1 MEHEAPAIFVALEAS
16 GFALA
21 IRQSKWLYPLANVG
35 HIVALVFFAGA
46 VTVMDIR
53 LLGGFAA
60 TAPGRLLARARN
72 FAIAAFAGMAVTG
85 FLLFAAE
92 ASHLAVN
99 PVFQIKLVL
108 IGIGLANIAI
118 YEFGIKRTVAG
129 LSPDAPMPVSAKI
142 AGALSLGIWVAVAA
156 CGRSIAYAG

>member
-1 MEHEAPAIFVALEAS
+1 
-16 GFALA
+16 
-21 IRQSKWLYPLANVG
+21 
-35 HIVALVFFAGA
+35 
-46 VTVMDIR
+46 
-53 LLGGFAA
+53 
-60 TAPGRLLARARN
+60 
-72 FAIAAFAGMAVTG
+72 MAVTG
-85 FLLFAAE
+85 AMLFAAE

-99 PVFQIKLVL
+99 PVFQIKFVL

-156 CGRSIAYAG
+156 CGRPRPRSSAPCVASPPRLRRSSS